1 MGHRA
6 LNPFWKLTERFS
18 SEGREMKEACA
29 VLDQFAYN
37 IIDQVRFSLSPF
49 SLIAGLTQSI
59 YSENEN

>member
-37 IIDQVRFSLSPF
+37 IIDQVRFRSLL
-49 SLIAGLTQSI
+49 SLLLLG
-59 YSENEN
+59 